1 MRPEFIDSEVV
12 TLFTAVHLKNKT
24 LTEALLALK
33 DYSKKNEFI
42 VEFYYGKAL
51 VYYHKNLT
59 EKSIDILEF
68 IIKKNAIFIL
78 FKIERENF
86 MELKKSCQCKD
97 ISPLCQ
103 IESLAHLHNP
113 FEVHGG

>member
-1 MRPEFIDSEVV
+1 MFNPDLVGGYTVIKQQIYRFQTDL
-12 TLFTAVHLKNKT
+12 LFGF
-24 LTEALLALK
+24 
-33 DYSKKNEFI
+33 KKNI
-42 VEFYYGKAL
+42 
-51 VYYHKNLT
+51 
-59 EKSIDILEF
+59 
-68 IIKKNAIFIL
+68 AIFIL